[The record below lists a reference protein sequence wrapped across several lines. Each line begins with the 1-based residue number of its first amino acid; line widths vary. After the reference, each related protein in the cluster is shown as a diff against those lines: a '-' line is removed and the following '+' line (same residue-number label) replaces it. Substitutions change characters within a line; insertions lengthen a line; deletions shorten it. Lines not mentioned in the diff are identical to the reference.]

1 MSMELFRVM
10 KDPIFT
16 CTICGGNSRRVATG
30 LLGGHGWGA
39 FWTCGECLNTRR
51 GWVKVD
57 KLWAERGDEVAQ
69 G

>member
-1 MSMELFRVM
+1 MGRELFRVM

-16 CTICGGNSRRVATG
+16 CTICSKNSRRVATG
-30 LLGGHGWGA
+30 LPRGDGWGA